1 MLRKCCPFCRAV
13 ITLSRSELF
22 GNAFSSMFAGGG
34 DVDDTVVVVAVDAST
49 SLTSIAVAVVVCLS
63 TDFELFSVSVDALT
77 SVESSIDFHL
87 GLITDP

>member
-1 MLRKCCPFCRAV
+1 
-13 ITLSRSELF
+13 
-22 GNAFSSMFAGGG
+22 MFAGGG